1 MKAKHEE
8 KSINMQR
15 IEENLWNADDV
26 ATFLKVSRSWVY
38 QHAASGLLPKMKIG
52 GNLRF
57 DPRAIR
63 EWAGITPRNAGGSPI
78 VDH

>member
-15 IEENLWNADDV
+15 IEEGLWDADDV

-38 QHAASGLLPKMKIG
+38 QHAASGRLPHLKFG
-52 GNLRF
+52 GHLRF
-57 DPRAIR
+57 NPSAIR
-63 EWAGITPRNAGGSPI
+63 KWAESTARNAGGSPG
-78 VDH
+78 VHH